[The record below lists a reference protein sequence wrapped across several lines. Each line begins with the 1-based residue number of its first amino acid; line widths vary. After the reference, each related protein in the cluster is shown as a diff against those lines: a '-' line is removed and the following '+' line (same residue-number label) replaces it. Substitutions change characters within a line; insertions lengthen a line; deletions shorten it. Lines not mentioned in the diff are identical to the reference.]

1 MIQMARKKNISIYI
15 SWLLRHKPEEIGL
28 KMDQYGWVSV
38 DELINGINK
47 AGKYSIDRNK
57 LEEIVEQD
65 KKGRFKFDEN
75 HLMVKAC
82 QGHSISWVTPEMEY
96 IEPPEFLYHGTTT
109 SAAEKIMSSGG
120 ISKMNRHAVHMQADI
135 ELAWQS
141 ALRWHMIPVVLK
153 IDAKKMYRS
162 GFVFGKT
169 ENNVW
174 CTDHVPDEFIIKKIE
189 K

>member
-1 MIQMARKKNISIYI
+1 MARRKNISIYI
-15 SWLLRHKPEEIGL
+15 SRLLRHKPEEIGL

-75 HLMVKAC
+75 HLMMKAC
-82 QGHSISWVTPEMEY
+82 QGHSILWVTPEMEY
-96 IEPPEFLYHGTTT
+96 MEPPEFLYHGTTT

-174 CTDHVPDEFIIKKIE
+174 CTDHVPDEFIIEKIE